1 MVTPK
6 PLPLDYAADRPARKQ
21 AAFFAVFGAKNFA
34 ADSSAAAAAIHALVT
49 IAVSLTSGPN
59 APHVAP

>member
-6 PLPLDYAADRPARKQ
+6 PLPSTTTDRPARKQ
-21 AAFFAVFGAKNFA
+21 AAFFAGCGAKNL
-34 ADSSAAAAAIHALVT
+34 AAAIHALVT